1 MYTGPNTVNDG
12 LVFGYDTGHGVADY
26 RTSTRFFKGAPTIN
40 YIHSQNAVA
49 QSSYTAYSATSS
61 GNWNVNHP
69 NAIRA
74 YNAQG
79 GDITSYI
86 NQGVGSWQNTHHA
99 HWQYDPIL
107 KKPVVVMNDVDG
119 QWKAKSFGTGLGSW
133 TSQGKTHG
141 STYTI
146 SWLQWVDHLSKN
158 AKAGLYT
165 KNSSGGNGFHDG
177 QANSASAYNT
187 KLNTWQRVYQ
197 TYTTNSSRDL
207 SETLASIYMYG
218 HHNVRATV
226 KIADVQFTWGST
238 PFPFSAEYER
248 SSTKSL
254 IDLKRT
260 TDIDISNVSFDSTGQ
275 PDHDGTDDHITG
287 VLPMDGL
294 GAAHTIEM
302 IFSSNV
308 NQNGLGGRRD
318 PFSIGNSSVH
328 QYSALDVNPG
338 NMNWYFYGRDTT
350 FTNSP
355 LMVANKFYHI
365 VLSYAGGASNNTNKK
380 VWLNGVQQ
388 TLSAGSSETPLLPN
402 NPSFSVGRDRG
413 RNTAYWPGEIP
424 VWKVYQ
430 TAFTQGQALQNYNA
444 YKNRFNI

>member
-12 LVFGYDTGHGVADY
+12 LVFGYDTGYGVADNE
-26 RTSTRFFKGAPTIN
+26 TSTRFYPGEPTENLIHDMGGAVTSAYPEVVYRCTANETNVADTSAPGGKYSRFTGIDGSDNNQLYSRFNSYSIDVRGDSVNYSVYLKGSGTCHLTIYDNNNGYGISPTITLTDEWVRYN
-40 YIHSQNAVA
+40 YTRTV
-49 QSSYTAYSATSS
+49 
-61 GNWNVNHP
+61 
-69 NAIRA
+69 
-74 YNAQG
+74 
-79 GDITSYI
+79 
-86 NQGVGSWQNTHHA
+86 
-99 HWQYDPIL
+99 
-107 KKPVVVMNDVDG
+107 
-119 QWKAKSFGTGLGSW
+119 
-133 TSQGKTHG
+133 
-141 STYTI
+141 
-146 SWLQWVDHLSKN
+146 
-158 AKAGLYT
+158 
-165 KNSSGGNGFHDG
+165 
-177 QANSASAYNT
+177 SASATTYWVAVRGLINT
-187 KLNTWQRVYQ
+187 TDVYIAGQ
-197 TYTTNSSRDL
+197 Q
-207 SETLASIYMYG
+207 
-218 HHNVRATV
+218 ATRG
-226 KIADVQFTWGST
+226 THST
-238 PFPFSAEYER
+238 PYIENNR
-248 SSTKSL
+248 SSTQSL
-254 IDLKRT
+254 IDLKILK
-260 TDIDISNVSFDSTGQ
+260 DIDVSNVSFDSTGQ
-275 PDHDGTDDHITG
+275 PTFDGTDDHITG

-430 TAFTQGQALQNYNA
+430 TAFTQGQALQNFNA

>member
-12 LVFGYDTGHGVADY
+12 LVFGYDTGYGVADNE
-26 RTSTRFFKGAPTIN
+26 TSTRFYPGEPTENLIHDMGGAVTSAYPEVVYRCTANETNVADTSAPGGKYSRFTGIDGSDNNQLYSRFSSYSIDVRGDSVNYSVYLKGSGTCHLTIYDNNSGYGISPTITLTDEWVRYN
-40 YIHSQNAVA
+40 YTRTV
-49 QSSYTAYSATSS
+49 
-61 GNWNVNHP
+61 
-69 NAIRA
+69 
-74 YNAQG
+74 
-79 GDITSYI
+79 
-86 NQGVGSWQNTHHA
+86 
-99 HWQYDPIL
+99 
-107 KKPVVVMNDVDG
+107 
-119 QWKAKSFGTGLGSW
+119 
-133 TSQGKTHG
+133 
-141 STYTI
+141 
-146 SWLQWVDHLSKN
+146 
-158 AKAGLYT
+158 
-165 KNSSGGNGFHDG
+165 
-177 QANSASAYNT
+177 SASATTYWVAVRGLINT
-187 KLNTWQRVYQ
+187 TDVYIAGQ
-197 TYTTNSSRDL
+197 Q
-207 SETLASIYMYG
+207 
-218 HHNVRATV
+218 ATRG
-226 KIADVQFTWGST
+226 THST
-238 PFPFSAEYER
+238 PYIENNR
-248 SSTKSL
+248 SSTQSL
-254 IDLKRT
+254 IDLKILK
-260 TDIDISNVSFDSTGQ
+260 DIDVSNVSFDSTGQ
-275 PDHDGTDDHITG
+275 PTFDGTDDHITG

-355 LMVANKFYHI
+355 LIVANKFYHI

>member
-12 LVFGYDTGHGVADY
+12 LVFGYDTGYGVADNE
-26 RTSTRFFKGAPTIN
+26 TSTRFYPGEPTENLIHDMGGAVTSAYPEVVYRCTANETNVADTSAPGGKYSRFTGIDGSDNNQLYSRFNSYSIDVRGDSVNYSVYLKGSGTCHLTIYDNNNGYGISPTITLTDEWVRYN
-40 YIHSQNAVA
+40 YTRTV
-49 QSSYTAYSATSS
+49 
-61 GNWNVNHP
+61 
-69 NAIRA
+69 
-74 YNAQG
+74 
-79 GDITSYI
+79 
-86 NQGVGSWQNTHHA
+86 
-99 HWQYDPIL
+99 
-107 KKPVVVMNDVDG
+107 
-119 QWKAKSFGTGLGSW
+119 
-133 TSQGKTHG
+133 
-141 STYTI
+141 
-146 SWLQWVDHLSKN
+146 
-158 AKAGLYT
+158 
-165 KNSSGGNGFHDG
+165 
-177 QANSASAYNT
+177 SASATTYWVAVRGLINT
-187 KLNTWQRVYQ
+187 TDVYIAGQ
-197 TYTTNSSRDL
+197 Q
-207 SETLASIYMYG
+207 
-218 HHNVRATV
+218 ATRG
-226 KIADVQFTWGST
+226 THST
-238 PFPFSAEYER
+238 PYIENNR
-248 SSTKSL
+248 SSTQSL
-254 IDLKRT
+254 IDLKILK
-260 TDIDISNVSFDSTGQ
+260 DIDVSNVSFDSTGQ
-275 PDHDGTDDHITG
+275 PTFDGTDDHITG

-355 LMVANKFYHI
+355 LIVANKFYHI

>member
-12 LVFGYDTGHGVADY
+12 LVFGYDTGYGVADNE
-26 RTSTRFFKGAPTIN
+26 TSTRFYPGEPTENLIHDMGGAVTSAYPEVVYRCTANETNVADTSAPGGKYSRFTGIDGSDNNQLYSRFNSYSIDVRGDSVNYSVYLKGSGTCHLTIYDNNNGYGISPTITLTDEWVRYN
-40 YIHSQNAVA
+40 YTRTV
-49 QSSYTAYSATSS
+49 
-61 GNWNVNHP
+61 
-69 NAIRA
+69 
-74 YNAQG
+74 
-79 GDITSYI
+79 
-86 NQGVGSWQNTHHA
+86 
-99 HWQYDPIL
+99 
-107 KKPVVVMNDVDG
+107 
-119 QWKAKSFGTGLGSW
+119 
-133 TSQGKTHG
+133 
-141 STYTI
+141 
-146 SWLQWVDHLSKN
+146 
-158 AKAGLYT
+158 
-165 KNSSGGNGFHDG
+165 
-177 QANSASAYNT
+177 SASATTYWVAVRGLINT
-187 KLNTWQRVYQ
+187 TDVYIAGQ
-197 TYTTNSSRDL
+197 Q
-207 SETLASIYMYG
+207 
-218 HHNVRATV
+218 ATRG
-226 KIADVQFTWGST
+226 THST
-238 PFPFSAEYER
+238 PYIENNR
-248 SSTKSL
+248 SSTQSL
-254 IDLKRT
+254 IDLKILK
-260 TDIDISNVSFDSTGQ
+260 DIDVSNVSFDSTGQ
-275 PDHDGTDDHITG
+275 PTFDGTDDHITG

-338 NMNWYFYGRDTT
+338 NMNWYFYSRDTT

>member
-12 LVFGYDTGHGVADY
+12 LVFGYDTGYGVADNE
-26 RTSTRFFKGAPTIN
+26 TSTRFYPGEPTENLIHDMGGAVTSAYPEVVYRCTANETNVADTSAPGGKYSRFTGIDGSDNNQLYSRFNSYSKYVRGDSVNYSVYLKGSGTCHLTIYDNNNGYGISPTITLTDEWVRYN
-40 YIHSQNAVA
+40 YTRTV
-49 QSSYTAYSATSS
+49 
-61 GNWNVNHP
+61 
-69 NAIRA
+69 
-74 YNAQG
+74 
-79 GDITSYI
+79 
-86 NQGVGSWQNTHHA
+86 
-99 HWQYDPIL
+99 
-107 KKPVVVMNDVDG
+107 
-119 QWKAKSFGTGLGSW
+119 
-133 TSQGKTHG
+133 
-141 STYTI
+141 
-146 SWLQWVDHLSKN
+146 
-158 AKAGLYT
+158 
-165 KNSSGGNGFHDG
+165 
-177 QANSASAYNT
+177 SASATTYWVAVRGLINT
-187 KLNTWQRVYQ
+187 TDVYIAGQ
-197 TYTTNSSRDL
+197 Q
-207 SETLASIYMYG
+207 
-218 HHNVRATV
+218 ATRG
-226 KIADVQFTWGST
+226 THST
-238 PFPFSAEYER
+238 PYIENNR
-248 SSTKSL
+248 SSTQSL
-254 IDLKRT
+254 IDLKILK
-260 TDIDISNVSFDSTGQ
+260 DIDVSNVSFDSTGQ
-275 PDHDGTDDHITG
+275 PTFDGTDDHITG

-430 TAFTQGQALQNYNA
+430 TAFTQGQALQNFNA